1 MLLNGPSHEE
11 EQEREEEKGESKIQG
26 LFIIGSKKMCWLFL
40 FNDTLQTLPY
50 AAPPIGKIQP
60 TKQYRHNL
68 LRDFERVRPVQ
79 YNIVQHFMTG

>member
-50 AAPPIGKIQP
+50 AAPPIG
-60 TKQYRHNL
+60 
-68 LRDFERVRPVQ
+68 
-79 YNIVQHFMTG
+79 

>member
-60 TKQYRHNL
+60 RS
-68 LRDFERVRPVQ
+68 DIAIICFEILNVLDPCS
-79 YNIVQHFMTG
+79 TT